1 MWARREPRPR
11 QLPVRSLTHF
21 KTSEP
26 RTNILCFPFADAKFV
41 PLSLPPKPKEFIA
54 NRPFVFA
61 IRAPNS
67 VLFMGHVENP
77 TPMTARNEP
86 KADGYNRN

>member
-1 MWARREPRPR
+1 
-11 QLPVRSLTHF
+11 
-21 KTSEP
+21 
-26 RTNILCFPFADAKFV
+26 V